1 MSPSVPLKEL
11 KRLVKDF
18 VSKIPKAKD
27 GKKKMM
33 EWADQTGLTQG
44 NSALVKI
51 SDKAAKNTDIMR
63 PVVNLLPDDSKQA
76 PPVKQKKGKVV
87 SEGDVT
93 TRKPAKNDFV
103 KTKFLSDPERA
114 GKTAIRIGHNL
125 REHLEEGRI
134 VDELEK
140 NSRPIA
146 GRGLTELRQ
155 LPRHIS
161 DEVKHLTLKHG
172 VSSQTEAHPY
182 NAPQR
187 PVMVSSGTSA
197 NPVMASVETSVKP
210 SMASVETS
218 AKPETKET
226 STQGVS
232 GFAKY
237 HEFLKEVKGLGYSKA
252 EIAEMWKA
260 KKLAIAEKPPKV
272 KRAYKKKAKND

>member
-33 EWADQTGLTQG
+33 EWADQTGLTRG

-87 SEGDVT
+87 SEGDIGTKKVS
-93 TRKPAKNDFV
+93 KNDVV
-103 KTKFLSDPERA
+103 KTKFLSDPARA

-140 NSRPIA
+140 KGRPIA
-146 GRGLTELRQ
+146 GRGLAELRQ

-182 NAPQR
+182 NAPQHHKSTMAVIAK
-187 PVMVSSGTSA
+187 PV
-197 NPVMASVETSVKP
+197 
-210 SMASVETS
+210 MASVETS

-232 GFAKY
+232 SFAKY
-237 HEFLKEVKGLGYSKA
+237 HEFLKEVKGLGHSKA
-252 EIAEMWKA
+252 TIAEMWKA
-260 KKLAIAEKPPKV
+260 KKLATAEPKP
-272 KRAYKKKAKND
+272 KKAKKAKKAKDD